1 VPVINDD
8 MTQEQKELK
17 QISFFCIAGLLLL
30 VVVFFAPDTT
40 NRPGLGFFK
49 TAKMSTWHA
58 LFDWPAAWCS
68 VKIILLSIGLFLVI
82 DAIGSLLALIRFKS
96 LALSV
101 FLLHIV
107 PAAGILFG
115 SYYLLKAL
123 L

>member
-1 VPVINDD
+1 

-17 QISFFCIAGLLLL
+17 QIRYFCVGGLFLLA
-30 VVVFFAPDTT
+30 VVLFAPDST
-40 NRPGLGFFK
+40 NHPGLGFFQ
-49 TAKMSTWHA
+49 TAKMSTWRN
-58 LFDWPAAWCS
+58 LYDWPAAWCS

-82 DAIGSLLALIRFKS
+82 DAIGSLLALIRLKS

-107 PAAGILFG
+107 PASGILFG
-115 SYYLLKAL
+115 SYYLIKAL